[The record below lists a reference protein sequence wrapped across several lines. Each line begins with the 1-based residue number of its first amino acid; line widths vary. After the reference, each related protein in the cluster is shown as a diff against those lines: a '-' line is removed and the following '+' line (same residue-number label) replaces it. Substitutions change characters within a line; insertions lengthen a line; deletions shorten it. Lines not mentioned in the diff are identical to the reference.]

1 VARLV
6 NVRPYRWDR
15 CEEAGP
21 GQLALTV
28 TFWGSPH
35 AGYCDVDR
43 IEVVEDD
50 DRVVVTLYVGDA
62 PDQAGPVTLVAVEQS
77 AAIRLGRPLA
87 GRAVVDG
94 AAG

>member
-1 VARLV
+1 MSGLV

-21 GQLALTV
+21 GELTV

-43 IEVVEDD
+43 VEVVEDG

-62 PDQAGPVTLVAVEQS
+62 PDLARPVRLVAVEQS
-77 AAIRLGRPLA
+77 AAARLRRPLA
-87 GRAVVDG
+87 GRRVVDG
-94 AAG
+94 AA